1 MTEKTTGDHTSG
13 DDHIGAVEGDR
24 PSDKQ
29 QGNENATALDENG
42 LPANPV
48 AICEDVIGANVD
60 GSEGG

>member
-29 QGNENATALDENG
+29 QGNENATALNEHG

>member
-1 MTEKTTGDHTSG
+1 MTDKTTADHTSG
-13 DDHIGAVEGDR
+13 DDHMGAVEGDR

-29 QGNENATALDENG
+29 QGNENATALNEQG
-42 LPANPV
+42 LPEDPV